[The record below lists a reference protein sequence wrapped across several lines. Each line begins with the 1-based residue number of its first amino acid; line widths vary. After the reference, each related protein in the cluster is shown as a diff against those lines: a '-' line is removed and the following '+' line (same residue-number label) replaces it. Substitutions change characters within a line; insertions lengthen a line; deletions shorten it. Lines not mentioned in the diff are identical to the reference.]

1 MLHTT
6 YSSYHLS
13 FQNIRIL
20 EKEYSFFSVTILMQP
35 FLILCIIALA
45 CAKYQFI
52 AEKDIIDVVTVSKDE
67 ALRRLHSGDGPSYIM
82 TKKRKQ

>member
-1 MLHTT
+1 MRTCL
-6 YSSYHLS
+6 L
-13 FQNIRIL
+13 
-20 EKEYSFFSVTILMQP
+20 
-35 FLILCIIALA
+35 LCIIALV

-67 ALRRLHSGDGPSYIM
+67 ALKRIRPEDGPSYIM

>member
-1 MLHTT
+1 MVIIIMRTCL
-6 YSSYHLS
+6 L
-13 FQNIRIL
+13 
-20 EKEYSFFSVTILMQP
+20 
-35 FLILCIIALA
+35 LCIIALV

-67 ALRRLHSGDGPSYIM
+67 ALKRIRPEDGPSYIM